1 MLLFYLMMYCT
12 LQEKMIKIRKSSTA
26 REGYF
31 LLILAAS
38 PSRTGK
44 SEERHTFAWRG
55 NVYQG
60 GWEVP
65 NFVFASESGVSLDR
79 DQNGPFMF
87 RGNI

>member
-1 MLLFYLMMYCT
+1 
-12 LQEKMIKIRKSSTA
+12 MIKIHISSTA

-38 PSRTGK
+38 PTRTGK
-44 SEERHTFAWRG
+44 WEKRHIFAWRG

-65 NFVFASESGVSLDR
+65 NFIFDIGIGRLI
-79 DQNGPFMF
+79 G
-87 RGNI
+87 RGSK